1 MSRKETVLAIIL
13 LISRKDIRETGAPI
27 LSGLAVMPLII
38 GAFFAYWV
46 FVRHEIMALD
56 IVIYVVAMTGAVHLA
71 KIWRDNRFIRDWWL
85 PEGMASGRGNYLA
98 SSFSNC
104 PLSPKSI
111 YSSETMPFHTVPS
124 AKSRVSLGFL

>member
-1 MSRKETVLAIIL
+1 MHNRCGIFVIKNLTKMSRKETVLAIIL

-56 IVIYVVAMTGAVHLA
+56 IVIYVVAMTGVVHLA
-71 KIWRDNRFIRDWWL
+71 KIWRNNRFIRDWW
-85 PEGMASGRGNYLA
+85 
-98 SSFSNC
+98 
-104 PLSPKSI
+104 PLWMVVAVVLI
-111 YSSETMPFHTVPS
+111 VLT
-124 AKSRVSLGFL
+124 GFLTYNAPADCIVFTDLG

>member
-56 IVIYVVAMTGAVHLA
+56 IVIYVAAMVGAVQLA
-71 KIWRDNRFIRDWWL
+71 QRWSKCRGIQKLWPLWLLVAVCVIILTGVLTYHAPDWIVF
-85 PEGMASGRGNYLA
+85 EDMGHN
-98 SSFSNC
+98 
-104 PLSPKSI
+104 
-111 YSSETMPFHTVPS
+111 H
-124 AKSRVSLGFL
+124 